1 MDEFLQIFGN
11 IPLST
16 AVIFIA
22 AIIFIITLGI
32 KMYKVIII
40 NHDIV
45 QEKENTLNK
54 LQKDIQEIKDNP
66 LVTKEEWKDL
76 KDKQNNL
83 EIILKEILEV
93 QKTIVEKQ
101 RIFEEENRLHDLN
114 KLRDRL
120 LQSYRYYT
128 SDEKNPL
135 KAWSEM
141 EQEAFEKLF
150 KDYESLGGDGFMHT
164 AVEPAVA
171 ELEIVRIDNHNR
183 MTELMK
189 SRKG

>member
-171 ELEIVRIDNHNR
+171 ELEVVRIDNHNR